1 LPLFQRDLI
10 SKKAAA
16 PFGKGSKKSGPPFRK
31 ANFKKAAGVGFYTP
45 KGVNAK
51 RFCLNIGVLDYMG

>member
-1 LPLFQRDLI
+1 VVAFVSKGINFQKKRPPLSEKD
-10 SKKAAA
+10 
-16 PFGKGSKKSGPPFRK
+16 P
-31 ANFKKAAGVGFYTP
+31 KKAAGVGFSTP